1 MNVWGEWGACSKNC
15 GGGISTRTRKVLRP
29 AAHGGRSCPSPTE
42 TKPCNTQGCPVDCVM
57 RPWDPWS
64 PCSEECDGGIQFRHR
79 TIETPALNGGKSC
92 SPDLSENRECN
103 TQGCPV
109 DCITSPW
116 GDWSNCSAKCG
127 EGTKTRERSIIRPPE
142 NGGSLCG
149 APLTETESCNEGPC
163 PEVVECEMSPWS
175 EWGECGFPLY
185 CARDCG
191 PQGKD
196 RYGDEQK
203 TKCSGFAIGL
213 SGAHDNGHPRC
224 GCPGTPTYGS
234 NGKACGSGKRTRT
247 RTIQKQ
253 PDSGGTGPV
262 FPCPPLEETSPCELG
277 PCAVDCEMSDWSP
290 WAKCSKTCGGGEQT
304 RTRTVKIKPSNG
316 GKACE
321 SGSETRKCNEQVCSV
336 DGKVSQWTAWEDTS
350 KCEPKCTYDCGPSG
364 HLSNGS
370 DRRSSCTPDTGWSGA
385 YDNGATCCG
394 CPPRYP
400 ETCKGTKSQRRTRN
414 VTVKPVGCGKPAPTP
429 LYQDNRVDCKLS
441 NCCDPGTYLDDK
453 SVCQTCPVGYSCKG
467 GTAKAEFCPAGFY
480 QNETGQMICKPWTKC
495 YETGKL
501 IQKCPT
507 PKSDAVCT
515 DNFNCIGGNPFSS
528 LQAGNLT
535 GCIMQSGKMFLK
547 DGGHTSDMNGVCT
560 ADTILQGVSDIP
572 TSYRDDPKLR
582 PWTTNADNYV
592 GCTPHG
598 SNFKVGKSSV
608 HGGIGNRDGWSGEW
622 NKYRHSYG
630 FFQHTNYWNCL
641 SNACVSDNNQSCV
654 RPVCP
659 VKNKKGGEV
668 IITDYHG
675 DGPKG
680 IPYSCQ

>member
-1 MNVWGEWGACSKNC
+1 MLHNNAHLPDSENNQLFWNQPKANSNYHRTCDLLGLENCAKPRDCLMNVWGEWGPCSKNC
-15 GGGISTRTRKVLRP
+15 GGGISTRTRKILRP

-79 TIETPALNGGKSC
+79 TIETPASNGGKSC

-127 EGTKTRERSIIRPPE
+127 EGTQTRERSIIRPPE
-142 NGGSLCG
+142 NGGSVCG

-175 EWGECGFPLY
+175 SWGTCGQNNTKY
-185 CARDCG
+185 KSNCKCDDGNNCEYNTMDDCRN
-191 PQGKD
+191 Q
-196 RYGDEQK
+196 
-203 TKCSGFAIGL
+203 
-213 SGAHDNGHPRC
+213 C
-224 GCPGTPTYGS
+224 GSNCHLPSDYIQPKYGS

-247 RTIQKQ
+247 RSIHRQ
-253 PDSGGTGPV
+253 PDSSGTGPV
-262 FPCPPLEETSPCELG
+262 FPCPPLQETGPCELG

-316 GKACE
+316 GKVCE

-364 HLSNGS
+364 HLSNGT

-441 NCCDPGTYLDDK
+441 NCCDPGTYFEN
-453 SVCQTCPVGYSCKG
+453 SSCHACPKNYSCKG
-467 GTAKAEFCPAGFY
+467 GTAKKEPCP
-480 QNETGQMICKPWTKC
+480 
-495 YETGKL
+495 
-501 IQKCPT
+501 
-507 PKSDAVCT
+507 
-515 DNFNCIGGNPFSS
+515 
-528 LQAGNLT
+528 
-535 GCIMQSGKMFLK
+535 SGYFQY
-547 DGGHTSDMNGVCT
+547 DE
-560 ADTILQGVSDIP
+560 
-572 TSYRDDPKLR
+572 
-582 PWTTNADNYV
+582 
-592 GCTPHG
+592 
-598 SNFKVGKSSV
+598 GKSSCIQAV
-608 HGGIGNRDGWSGEW
+608 GCSGLEYTTKLKGWSVGT
-622 NKYRHSYG
+622 G
-630 FFQHTNYWNCL
+630 Q
-641 SNACVSDNNQSCV
+641 
-654 RPVCP
+654 
-659 VKNKKGGEV
+659 
-668 IITDYHG
+668 
-675 DGPKG
+675 DGP
-680 IPYSCQ
+680 YSNGDRGAWMGGGWTYHVNRWYSASAMKHKYTGYNNCNSDACYNSGQCLYPLR